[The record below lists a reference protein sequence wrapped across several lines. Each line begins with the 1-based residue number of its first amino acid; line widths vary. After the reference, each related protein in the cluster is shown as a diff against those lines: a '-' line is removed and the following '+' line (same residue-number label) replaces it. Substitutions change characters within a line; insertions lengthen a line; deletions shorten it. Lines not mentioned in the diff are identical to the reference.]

1 MLLCSDLLRNLCFR
15 LSHKMVEA
23 DTSNQIWARD
33 YITITAHSNN
43 VPY

>member
-1 MLLCSDLLRNLCFR
+1 LCFR

-33 YITITAHSNN
+33 YITITAHSNTLAACIFAKLFI
-43 VPY
+43 